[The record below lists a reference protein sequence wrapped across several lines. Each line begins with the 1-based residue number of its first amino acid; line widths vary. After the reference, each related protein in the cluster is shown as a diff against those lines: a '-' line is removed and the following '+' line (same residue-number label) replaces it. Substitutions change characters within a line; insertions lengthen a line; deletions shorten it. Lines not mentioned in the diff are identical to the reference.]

1 MGGQMPG
8 RFEGGLSRGSIA
20 GEAFM
25 PGLLY
30 APAPIPCFAGD
41 RRGPRKH
48 RANGLGA
55 IAAAPLA
62 KAMRRAP
69 PGIG

>member
-1 MGGQMPG
+1 
-8 RFEGGLSRGSIA
+8 
-20 GEAFM
+20 M

-30 APAPIPCFAGD
+30 APAPISCFAGD

-69 PGIG
+69 PGID